1 MNCPKDQTELVLEK
15 MQDLEVDRCPTCKGI
30 WLDYDELDAIEDKVM
45 TDDHAKGTMQ
55 WNPQQTEL
63 LCPKCGSK
71 LNTFDY
77 RLERLQIEVCP
88 NNHGF
93 WLDAGEEER
102 VKQAM
107 QNRLAGQERAAK
119 AESEWT
125 GLLRK
130 MKIRK

>member
-1 MNCPKDQTELVLEK
+1 MKCPKDQTELVLEK
-15 MQDLEVDRCPTCKGI
+15 LQDVEVDRCPQCKGM
-30 WLDYDELDAIEDKVM
+30 WLDYAELDTIEDRIM

-55 WNPQQTEL
+55 WNPAPTDL
-63 LCPKCGSK
+63 LCPHCGAK

-93 WLDAGEEER
+93 WLDHGEEER
-102 VKQAM
+102 VVQAM
-107 QNRLAGQERAAK
+107 QNRIAGQERKAK
-119 AESEWT
+119 AEGEWT

-130 MKIRK
+130 MKVRK